1 MATNDDWSSAEEE
14 GLANDLER
22 LALEREAESAPAPT
36 PAVAT
41 EVTDPFDRAVSHAL
55 PCFSTVRQIGLYV
68 WRPLSPKRGDLKP
81 FANATEEDFVSRIK
95 IAPHEGDVPVVNLSG
110 VALPVDFV
118 RNPKPQ
124 FLPNRFPNDPG
135 VGAALAAAAM
145 RGLDWRTLDFV
156 IGGSG
161 LHVLSARSTSGN
173 VYLVQKVQGA
183 LTLGK
188 HAEYTSDLQAR
199 GFQFERLVTGE
210 RMDGRANEDCV
221 ASLQVAMVGPFKI
234 YFHAELDAVD
244 GEGAHVEIKSGNPHK
259 FGSKEMF
266 QMVASRSS
274 KLIYAVC
281 QGNRV
286 VGIQE
291 EGLEDVAR
299 RTSASKRADLEA
311 TLLENLR
318 ELKDLADEVSED
330 VPSQLTFENGRVKL
344 TPRPD
349 LSQLPSRAVLDAL
362 LARTLG

>member
-22 LALEREAESAPAPT
+22 LALEQEAEAAPAAA
-36 PAVAT
+36 AVADPR
-41 EVTDPFDRAVSHAL
+41 DPFEKGIVHAL
-55 PCFSTVRQIGLYV
+55 PCFSTVRKIGIYV
-68 WRPLSPKRGDLKP
+68 WRPLNPKRGDLKP
-81 FANATEEDFVSRIK
+81 FSEATEEDFVSRIE
-95 IAPHEGDVPVVNLSG
+95 IAPRAEDVPTLNLSA
-110 VALPVDFV
+110 VALPVEFV

-161 LHVLSARSTSGN
+161 LHVLASCSTSGN

-210 RMDGRANEDCV
+210 RMDGRANEDCI
-221 ASLQVAMVGPFKI
+221 ASLQVAMVGPFKV

-244 GEGAHVEIKSGNPHK
+244 AQGAHVEIKSGNPNK
-259 FGSKEMF
+259 FGAKEMF

-274 KLIYAVC
+274 KLVYAVC

-286 VGIQE
+286 VDIMECPLQH
-291 EGLEDVAR
+291 VAGW
-299 RTSASKRADLEA
+299 TTAAKRASLEA
-311 TLLENLR
+311 TLLQSLR
-318 ELKDLADEVSED
+318 ELKDLAGEVSED
-330 VPSQLTFENGRVKL
+330 VPSQLTFEDGRVKL

-362 LARTLG
+362 HARTLG